1 MNNLT
6 EAPAKISATT
16 TASFHYDL
24 TCRFAFGLP
33 QNPISQRPP
42 KERGF
47 IKDVKKGRPPI
58 TCEEHEW
65 AVFNKEVKEV
75 EAAAAKHFEER
86 EKGPMSLGRVSR
98 VMERIDSILSF
109 ITGEGGEF
117 DPGDGG
123 DSWTDLLNKQT
134 KITEIE
140 AGTQQA
146 AKMRDQRIKVNC
158 KKP

>member
-1 MNNLT
+1 MLT
-6 EAPAKISATT
+6 TVLAN
-16 TASFHYDL
+16 
-24 TCRFAFGLP
+24 LP
-33 QNPISQRPP
+33 QNPQRPP
-42 KERGF
+42 KEGAL
-47 IKDVKKGRPPI
+47 IKDVPKKHLT
-58 TCEEHEW
+58 TCEEHES

-86 EKGPMSLGRVSR
+86 KGPRSLDRVSR
-98 VMERIDSILSF
+98 VMDRIDSILSF

-123 DSWTDLLNKQT
+123 DSLADLLNKQAA
-134 KITEIE
+134 ITEIE